1 MKMNHGLV
9 MIKSYYVSCRIFTIR
24 VDVNE
29 DEVIV
34 FTADIAHKFFGQ
46 PFENL
51 KKWIQKFPPVRIE
64 ELNE

>member
-1 MKMNHGLV
+1 MNHGLV

-34 FTADIAHKFFGQ
+34 FTK
-46 PFENL
+46 
-51 KKWIQKFPPVRIE
+51 
-64 ELNE
+64 